1 MFDSKTDEYTQIK
14 RKPYQETKLSNFRK
28 VYSKDP
34 NLKSNNAANPF
45 DFNPW
50 IQLISRRSNII
61 DNATNFEH
69 DIIKHIRDAIEITE
83 TAVALYMSTG
93 EQDAAEF
100 LKPRMNDLE
109 FLEKFIKMYQELKE
123 GSDA

>member
-1 MFDSKTDEYTQIK
+1 MFDSKTDEYTQN
-14 RKPYQETKLSNFRK
+14 EKLNGF
-28 VYSKDP
+28 
-34 NLKSNNAANPF
+34 AAMM
-45 DFNPW
+45 DLNPW
-50 IQLISRRSNII
+50 TQLISRRSNII

-69 DIIKHIRDAIEITE
+69 DIIKHIRDALEITE
-83 TAVALYMSTG
+83 TAVAIYMSTG
-93 EQDAAEF
+93 EQDAVEF

>member
-28 VYSKDP
+28 VYQKDP
-34 NLKSNNAANPF
+34 NEKPNGSAAMF

-50 IQLISRRSNII
+50 IQLISRRSDII
-61 DNATNFEH
+61 DKATNFEH
-69 DIIKHIRDAIEITE
+69 DIIKHIRDALEITE
-83 TAVALYMSTG
+83 TAVAIYMSTG
-93 EQDAAEF
+93 EQDAVEF